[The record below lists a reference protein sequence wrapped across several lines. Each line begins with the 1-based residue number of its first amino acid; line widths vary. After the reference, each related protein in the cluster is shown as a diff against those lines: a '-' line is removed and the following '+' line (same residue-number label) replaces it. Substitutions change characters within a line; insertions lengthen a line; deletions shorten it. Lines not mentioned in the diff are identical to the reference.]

1 MMRGGQLP
9 PLLGNLRKQLGEE
22 RGEST
27 GGWGEKKG
35 VVWLGG
41 SKLWVEPILNLAA
54 HTNS

>member
-22 RGEST
+22 RGSVQGV
-27 GGWGEKKG
+27 GGKRR
-35 VVWLGG
+35 VWCG